1 MKKNLFMVAAVALM
15 AMVSCNKEYM
25 NNGTDA
31 PKPSYYVEFTAAID
45 NEEDAPVLQQAA
57 AQTKTSYNS
66 SKKTTCWSTGDEISV
81 NGKKFRVEELING
94 GLQARFLNV
103 EELGENFGAPYTA
116 IYPYNATAGTAE
128 VPATQTVSNGT
139 FADESVVTVAY
150 AESGNELSF
159 KHVSSVVKFQ
169 VSTEGIKELTFSSAS
184 NIAGTINVNANKGG
198 EPSFTAK
205 AGKKEITVKP
215 SSGSF
220 KTNETYYVSVLPTSS
235 ASKFEIKAE
244 GVTVKSGNVTFK
256 RNKVMDAK
264 AISVKYVHLKPSL
277 IWGMKSPRYAV
288 YYFVSENESEW
299 VNMGDSDNDGVYSAI
314 VPEKYLSAQCI
325 LCRMNPG
332 ASENKWENKWNQS
345 PDLAVP
351 STTNNAY
358 IVKPLTWDKGAGT
371 WATLANAKV
380 YKENAIYLKPGNVWN
395 ESSPR
400 FAIYLC
406 NGSSEAK
413 WMSMS
418 KFDEYYGVELPTGFD
433 SNKYKNIIFCR
444 MSPSNTTNKWENKWS
459 QTADLATTKMTSEG
473 YYCCKISGDRDNPTV
488 TWSKKLD

>member
-1 MKKNLFMVAAVALM
+1 MKKNLCMVAAVALM

-45 NEEDAPVLQQAA
+45 NEEDAPVLQQVA

-264 AISVKYVHLKPSL
+264 AISVKYVYLKPNANWKDSNA
-277 IWGMKSPRYAV
+277 RFAANF
-288 YYFVSENESEW
+288 FVKDSHSDW
-299 VNMGDSDNDGVYSAI
+299 VSMSDTDNDGIFSCV
-314 VPEKYLSAQCI
+314 VPEGYNNVI
-325 LCRMNPG
+325 LCRMKPSTSNEW
-332 ASENKWENKWNQS
+332 SNKWDQTNDLTLQTNTNNCYVVHIEEWSYGAGAWMTTSDAKRTLYLLPTSEWDKDNARFAAYFYGNGEKWVSMTKFATNKYYVVAPTGYPSVIFCRMNGSQSANNWDNKWNQS
-345 PDLAVP
+345 
-351 STTNNAY
+351 
-358 IVKPLTWDKGAGT
+358 
-371 WATLANAKV
+371 
-380 YKENAIYLKPGNVWN
+380 
-395 ESSPR
+395 
-400 FAIYLC
+400 
-406 NGSSEAK
+406 
-413 WMSMS
+413 
-418 KFDEYYGVELPTGFD
+418 
-433 SNKYKNIIFCR
+433 
-444 MSPSNTTNKWENKWS
+444 
-459 QTADLATTKMTSEG
+459 ADLTIPTNGNNTCTISNHWANKATG
-473 YYCCKISGDRDNPTV
+473 
-488 TWSKKLD
+488 TWSKK